1 MDMNVVE
8 ADADAVVMCWNSICR
23 VCEMAW
29 RSRRGGFGLEDC
41 EVDGNANVEVEGRGF
56 AGLRKEGFKNLK
68 LVMIAV
74 SM

>member
-1 MDMNVVE
+1 
-8 ADADAVVMCWNSICR
+8 
-23 VCEMAW
+23 MAW